1 MYDLVISRS
10 DEDRSIFFMVTKVY
24 HLLKEMESDDAA
36 RAMKRDI
43 ANMMK
48 QPNLE
53 YMDVVERLKEFG
65 VKIIFVD

>member
-10 DEDRSIFFMVTKVY
+10 GEDGNIFFMVAKVY

-36 RAMKRDI
+36 EAMKRDV
-43 ANMMK
+43 ANMMR
-48 QPNLE
+48 QPGTK
-53 YMDVVERLKEFG
+53 YMDIVERFKEFG

>member
-36 RAMKRDI
+36 KAMKRDI